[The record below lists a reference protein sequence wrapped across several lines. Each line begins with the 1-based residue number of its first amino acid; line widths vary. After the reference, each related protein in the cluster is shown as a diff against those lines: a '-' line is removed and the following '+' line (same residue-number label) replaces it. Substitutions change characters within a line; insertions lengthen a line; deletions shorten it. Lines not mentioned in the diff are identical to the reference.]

1 MLGRGVLRR
10 KATVLTAVILCL
22 LLTIGLNIVEIP
34 RGEAQADVL
43 RVGAT
48 TTADL
53 DALDPH
59 IRTGRE
65 IAIME
70 NFMEPLVAYD
80 GETTNFRP
88 MLAQNWNV
96 SPDGTVW
103 TFRLRRN
110 VKFHDGTVFKADA
123 VQYALDR
130 INGIKQSPAYPLLQN
145 KVKSFKVLDDYTVQ
159 FTVNKG
165 GASVLDLMTMVLMV
179 SPAAGK
185 AHDNSDLAQAY
196 FRSHPIGTGPYKLD
210 SWDKGSKMVLAKFPD
225 YWGGWQ
231 SNQYTEVIDQIIPDP
246 STQQLMLQRG
256 DLDIAGYFPVGSL
269 PALRRDP
276 NIVVQETTGFRIKL
290 MRMNN
295 VAGLTKDA
303 RVRKALA
310 LAFDYDGYVKTE
322 NGVVGPPTGPIPAA
336 MMKGWIPDN
345 LPKFDLAQ
353 AKALLTAAQVPQGT
367 SFHVFVAKGDDA
379 QLNAAQVLQ
388 ASLAKIGYDLKID
401 VQEFS
406 DWSQAI
412 VNWVEKDSSNPA
424 KSPSDMFNLVVPPR
438 IPNAWAYLWFNY
450 DSGAVR
456 GAGRNWY
463 QYQVPA
469 VDNLIDA
476 ASAQTDPAKALDMF
490 KQAARRIVEDQP
502 DIFYGNEQRISVR
515 RASVKN
521 YQFHPAWFPEMH
533 FYPLRHG

>member
-22 LLTIGLNIVEIP
+22 LLTIGQNIVEIP

-179 SPAAGK
+179 SRPPGRLMITPISRRPTSAATRS
-185 AHDNSDLAQAY
+185 ALARTSWTHGIKGARWSL
-196 FRSHPIGTGPYKLD
+196 RSSP
-210 SWDKGSKMVLAKFPD
+210 
-225 YWGGWQ
+225 
-231 SNQYTEVIDQIIPDP
+231 
-246 STQQLMLQRG
+246 
-256 DLDIAGYFPVGSL
+256 
-269 PALRRDP
+269 
-276 NIVVQETTGFRIKL
+276 TTG
-290 MRMNN
+290 
-295 VAGLTKDA
+295 G
-303 RVRKALA
+303 
-310 LAFDYDGYVKTE
+310 DGS
-322 NGVVGPPTGPIPAA
+322 PIS
-336 MMKGWIPDN
+336 I
-345 LPKFDLAQ
+345 
-353 AKALLTAAQVPQGT
+353 
-367 SFHVFVAKGDDA
+367 
-379 QLNAAQVLQ
+379 
-388 ASLAKIGYDLKID
+388 
-401 VQEFS
+401 
-406 DWSQAI
+406 
-412 VNWVEKDSSNPA
+412 
-424 KSPSDMFNLVVPPR
+424 
-438 IPNAWAYLWFNY
+438 
-450 DSGAVR
+450 
-456 GAGRNWY
+456 
-463 QYQVPA
+463 
-469 VDNLIDA
+469 
-476 ASAQTDPAKALDMF
+476 
-490 KQAARRIVEDQP
+490 
-502 DIFYGNEQRISVR
+502 
-515 RASVKN
+515 
-521 YQFHPAWFPEMH
+521 
-533 FYPLRHG
+533 LR